1 MWILCCC
8 TVLPGCGHFDSL
20 SVFGPRESVWSVALE
35 PDFLSVFAPD
45 ALDFAC
51 GAFDF
56 SSSNRWITIFNSVV
70 STFVIRIRFYHC
82 CSRVFFAGRS
92 WNGCEVPV
100 ELCDVPGCS
109 RNNAPPEW

>member
-1 MWILCCC
+1 MG
-8 TVLPGCGHFDSL
+8 VLSCGATLSGLGHADSA
-20 SVFGPRESVWSVALE
+20 SVFGARESVWRVALE
-35 PDFLSVFAPD
+35 PDFLSVFAPH

-51 GAFDF
+51 CAFNF
-56 SSSNRWITIFNSVV
+56 ACSNRRITIFNSVV
-70 STFVIRIRFYHC
+70 GSFVIRIGFYHC